1 VTSERRIAVTLE
13 QCWHRVPGGTA
24 TSTLRTVNAVN
35 ALAEGPRQVGVAA
48 WHRHGPPPAFTP
60 QIPVHSLPL
69 TRIAMYEAW
78 HRLRRPSVER
88 ATGRVDVIHATAWA
102 MPPRTAPLV
111 VTIHDLAFLLEPRWF
126 TRRGLSFFNRALDL
140 VRTDADLL
148 LCPSQVTL
156 DSCLEHG
163 LDRER
168 LRLVPWGVDPSPAMS
183 DAVEVRRRYG
193 IDRPFIL
200 WAGTTEPRKNL
211 TGLVDAF
218 RLLERA
224 RADLG
229 VDLVLVGPKGWNEDL
244 EFLIGADRSR
254 VKVAGFV
261 PDADLARL
269 YAEAAVFCFPSH
281 FEGFGLPVLEA
292 MAHGAPIVTSR
303 HTSAAEVAGD
313 AAVLVDPASPE
324 SIAEGIERVLTDAD
338 LARRL
343 SGSATARA
351 AEFTWERTA
360 RLVAAAYAEA
370 SP

>member
-1 VTSERRIAVTLE
+1 VTSERRVAVTLE

-24 TSTLRTVNAVN
+24 AAAIRTLRAMTAVPD
-35 ALAEGPRQVGVAA
+35 LSLIGVAA
-48 WHRHGPPPAFTP
+48 WHRRPPPP
-60 QIPVHSLPL
+60 PWQPPVSVRHLPIPRLAL
-69 TRIAMYEAW
+69 YEGW

-88 ATGRVDVIHATAWA
+88 ATGRVDVIHATGLAI
-102 MPPRTAPLV
+102 PPRTSPLV
-111 VTIHDLAFLLEPRWF
+111 ATLHDLAFLVEPRWF
-126 TRRGLSFFNRALDL
+126 TRRGNTFFHQALDL
-140 VRTDADLL
+140 MRTEADLV
-148 LCPSQVTL
+148 LCSSEVTRRAAA
-156 DSCLEHG
+156 DAGIESA
-163 LDRER
+163 R
-168 LRLVPWGVDPSPAMS
+168 LRLVPLGVDPSPSMS
-183 DAVEVRRRYG
+183 DAAEVRRRYG

-218 RLLERA
+218 RLLERT
-224 RADLG
+224 RPDLE

-244 EFLIGADRSR
+244 EFLIGAHRAH

-292 MAHGAPIVTSR
+292 MAQGAPIVTSR
-303 HTSAAEVAGD
+303 QTSAAEVGGD

-324 SIAEGIERVLTDAD
+324 SIAAGIEQVLTDAD

-343 SGSATARA
+343 SAAATARA
-351 AEFTWERTA
+351 AEFTWDRTA
-360 RLVAAAYAEA
+360 RLVAAAYAEVA
-370 SP
+370 P